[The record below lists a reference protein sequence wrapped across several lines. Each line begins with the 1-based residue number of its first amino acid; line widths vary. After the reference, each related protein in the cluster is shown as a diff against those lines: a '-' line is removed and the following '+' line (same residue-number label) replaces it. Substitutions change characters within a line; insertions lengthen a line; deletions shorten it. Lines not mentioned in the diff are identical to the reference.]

1 MQQSYTIL
9 RILEETYT
17 VTGELIATRTFEP
30 ITSLKAILESLGE
43 TFTESNHNMK
53 YRKILNLIKR
63 KGFTFHEAIALTF
76 KEESDIEK

>member
-9 RILEETYT
+9 RSLEETYSI
-17 VTGELIATRTFEP
+17 TGELLASRTFEP
-30 ITSLKAILESLGE
+30 ITSLKSTLESLGE
-43 TFTESNHNMK
+43 TFTEANHNMK

-76 KEESDIEK
+76 KEEINIEK

>member
-1 MQQSYTIL
+1 MQQTYTIL
-9 RILEETYT
+9 RTLEETYT

-53 YRKILNLIKR
+53 YRKILNLIKH
-63 KGFTFHEAIALTF
+63 KGLTFYEAIAVTLN
-76 KEESDIEK
+76 EEINIGK